1 LLGTFLICDVKQ
13 GLNLSDTGLPPG
25 LEADCP
31 PGFSR
36 RLVWQNRD
44 SHLSCTTSE
53 HYPVFSWETED
64 LLVHLE
70 GRIYH
75 PDAPQ
80 LTTQLSDLSHL
91 LFTQKIDP
99 RPRLARWLL
108 RTDGDFLLIMVHK
121 ADGGI
126 AVINDVFGRLPTYIH
141 LRDGCLIIAR
151 DLRRITQALGAADF
165 DRMALAQYLL
175 LGFTLGKRSWFAGIE
190 YLEPASLVC
199 ISPAN
204 ASIKVTK
211 LYEFNLEGEEH
222 HDQSPPE
229 NARNLAFQFREA
241 CRLRGAGNGTRVVSL
256 SGGLDSRAVAAGFRR
271 EEIPFTAATF
281 LNSQAT
287 NAADVRV
294 GSRVAETLGVD
305 WQLFHLRPPQGKDLV
320 QLLDL
325 KSGSNNLRMSFILPF
340 FHQLLEKFGPGITYF
355 TGDGGGDALGVSCPY
370 RRISTPQALLEYVIE
385 RYQIWPLD
393 QVAALTRL
401 AGQDIRAELGEHLAS
416 YPETASDR
424 KYKHFFCLEVAT
436 KMYHEGEDRNR
447 HFFWSVTP
455 FYSFEFFHY
464 ALNCPDQDKQGYR
477 LYREFLAQLHPA
489 MGGIDYADWQAPLSS
504 LKFSLLYHA
513 KNLTRRR
520 PGLIRRFRRLL
531 GRYDMV
537 KPPSNILGCLRDQSL
552 SCTPLEQYVDPRSL
566 DRVLARPQDYDQNQL
581 WSLLTLTST
590 LAYYTCP
597 RPLGDDFLDRDFV

>member
-1 LLGTFLICDVKQ
+1 LLGTFLICDLKRR
-13 GLNLSDTGLPPG
+13 LNYNDLSLLPG
-25 LEADCP
+25 LEGTSP

-36 RLVWQNRD
+36 CVLWQNQH
-44 SHLSCTTSE
+44 SCLSCTTRE

-75 PDAPQ
+75 PQGPQ
-80 LTTQLSDLSHL
+80 LITQLSDLARL
-91 LFTQKIDP
+91 IFTQKIDP
-99 RPRLARWLL
+99 RPRLAGWLL
-108 RTDGDFLLIMVHK
+108 GTDGDFLLVIVHK

-126 AVINDVFGRLPTYIH
+126 MVINDVFGRLPTYIH
-141 LRDGCLIIAR
+141 LRDGCLILSR
-151 DLRRITQALGAADF
+151 DLGRVTQVLGAADF

-175 LGFTLGKRSWFAGIE
+175 LGFPLGKRSWFTGIE
-190 YLEPASLVC
+190 YLEPASLVF
-199 ISPAN
+199 ISPAD

-211 LYEFNLEGEEH
+211 LHEFNLEGEEH
-222 HDQSPPE
+222 SNQSQTE
-229 NARNLAFQFREA
+229 NARNLAVLFRQA
-241 CRLRGAGNGTRVVSL
+241 CRQRTGGAGKNMVSL
-256 SGGLDSRAVAAGFRR
+256 SGGLDSRAVAAGLRR
-271 EEIPFTAATF
+271 EDIPFSAATF

-294 GSRVAETLGVD
+294 ASRVADALGVG
-305 WQLFHLRPPQGKDLV
+305 WQLFHLRPPQGSDLV

-325 KSGSNNLRMSFILPF
+325 KSGANNLRMSFILPF
-340 FHQLLEKFGPGITYF
+340 FQQLTETFGPRITYF
-355 TGDGGGDALGVSCPY
+355 TGDGGGDALGVSSPY
-370 RRISTPQALLEYVIE
+370 RRIGTPQALLEYVIE

-401 AGQDIRAELGEHLAS
+401 ASQDIKAELAERLAS
-416 YPETASDR
+416 YPETALDR

-455 FYSFEFFHY
+455 FYSFAFFHY
-464 ALNCPDQDKQGYR
+464 ALNCPDRDKQGYR

-489 MGGIDYADWQAPLSS
+489 VGGIDYADWQAPLSS
-504 LKFSLLYHA
+504 LKFSLLYQA

-520 PGLIRRFRRLL
+520 PNLIRRLRRLL
-531 GRYDMV
+531 GLYDRV
-537 KPPSNILGCLRDQSL
+537 GPESNILGCLRDQSL
-552 SCTPLEQYVDPRSL
+552 ACAPLSHYLDPRSL
-566 DRVLARPQDYDQNQL
+566 ARVLARPHYYDKNQL
-581 WSLLTLTST
+581 WTLLTLTST

-597 RPLGDDFLDRDFV
+597 PPLGDDFLDRDFV